1 MRKLTILLAFSL
13 GSVFAE
19 SPRLSIDSQTASRGE
34 TIVILRNESYVPAT
48 AYTVG
53 TSDRNFAAIDTL
65 LGGHD
70 GRPLLHGDVMEI
82 RIPGGTGEARI
93 MAAVFEDGARVGDGL
108 SVRRLLENR
117 QSVLNDIPRAMM
129 LLRHAIDQ
137 KTARPAAAF
146 WFRQWND
153 HFRASHNGESN
164 PVPLAAEM
172 LLRNREDQWAD
183 SPARELMRVFEDL
196 SAKLRESKPEL
207 Y

>member
-13 GSVFAE
+13 NIVFAGA
-19 SPRLSIDSQTASRGE
+19 PRLTIDSQTASRGE
-34 TIVILRNESYVPAT
+34 TIVILRNESYVPVT

-53 TSDRNFAAIDTL
+53 TSDRNFATIDTL
-65 LGGHD
+65 LGGHE
-70 GRPLLHGDVMEI
+70 GRPLLHGDVVEV
-82 RIPGGTGEARI
+82 RVPGGTGEARV
-93 MAAVFEDGARVGDGL
+93 MAGVFEDGSREGDG
-108 SVRRLLENR
+108 SWVRRLLENR
-117 QSVLNDIPRAMM
+117 QAVLNDIPRAMM

-172 LLRNREDQWAD
+172 LLRNREDQWVD

-196 SAKLRESKPEL
+196 SSKLRESKPEL